1 VSTVTRRAEMTTTRR
16 VVVIAAILCALGGAV
31 AANATVKR
39 HQIATSQAAQSAVAF
54 VNPSGRAH
62 STAWYCPGPLELG
75 LAHVQSHLVIANA
88 ADHTVSGQL
97 LVATTSGRSYT
108 ISVTVP
114 RDSTDVVALPSPK
127 KSTFAAASLLSDG
140 AGIGVEEIT
149 DGTTGREAAPCVA
162 DPSFSDYIPAGSTL
176 GASDEA
182 LSLYDPGATP
192 SVANVRFITASGSEY
207 PLALQGLPINAGQL
221 VVVDVHKS
229 VAQSSVVATVVQA
242 TGGSLVVG
250 AIERSDVASKLD
262 SALVSGDGAGASSWY
277 LPALPAGGS
286 TLNYV
291 YVEDIGG
298 SSTTASI
305 SFSSEDAGGEVAAV
319 HVAAGGIAR
328 LTQGPEGTPGELRY
342 ATVESKSPV
351 VVEESS
357 ELSSPL
363 LVPGPVTRKGH
374 AAKAT
379 GAASGLLSSPI
390 EGLPPR
396 LPTGFAITNAT
407 VASPRWLLPGG
418 ESDSSIGE
426 FLTFANP
433 TVAPAVIT
441 LSTVA
446 NGAVTVIPKA
456 SSIIVPGGAAAA
468 VDLSRVLPSEPGVT
482 IEVNSTT
489 RIVVEGTLYAKG
501 SSRSVGFSAPV
512 AIPVA

>member
-1 VSTVTRRAEMTTTRR
+1 VSTAIRRSDVTTTRR
-16 VVVIAAILCALGGAV
+16 VIVILAIVCALGGAV

-75 LAHVQSHLVIANA
+75 LAHVHSRLVIANA
-88 ADHTVSGQL
+88 AAHAVSGQL
-97 LVATTSGRSYT
+97 LVATTSGQSYT
-108 ISVTVP
+108 ISVSVP
-114 RDSTDVVALPSPK
+114 SDSTDDVELPTPK

-140 AGIGVEEIT
+140 AGIGVEEVT
-149 DGTTGREAAPCVA
+149 DGTTGREAAPCVV

-176 GASDEA
+176 GSSDEV

-192 SVANVRFITASGSEY
+192 SVANVRFITATGSEY

-221 VVVDVHKS
+221 VVVDVHKA

-242 TGGSLVVG
+242 SGGSLVIG
-250 AIERSDVASKLD
+250 AIERADVAST
-262 SALVSGDGAGASSWY
+262 LVSTLLSGDGSGASSWY

-286 TLNYV
+286 TLNYI
-291 YVEDIGG
+291 YVEDVGG
-298 SSTTASI
+298 SSITASI
-305 SFSSEDAGGEVAAV
+305 SFSSEDAGSELAAV
-319 HVAAGGIAR
+319 HVSAGGIAR

-342 ATVESKSPV
+342 ATVDSKSPV

-363 LVPGPVTRKGH
+363 VVPGPVTRKVHRAG
-374 AAKAT
+374 KA
-379 GAASGLLSSPI
+379 SSNVPSPSI

-396 LPTGFAITNAT
+396 LPTGFAVTNAS
-407 VASPRWLLPGG
+407 VASARWLLPGG
-418 ESDSSIGE
+418 ESDTSIGE

-433 TVAPAVIT
+433 TILPAVIT

-446 NGAVTVIPKA
+446 NGAVTVIGKA
-456 SSIIVPGGAAAA
+456 SSIIVPAGGTAAI
-468 VDLSRVLPSEPGVT
+468 DLSRVLPSEPGVT
-482 IEVNSTT
+482 IEVNATT
-489 RIVVEGTLYAKG
+489 RIIVEGTLYAKG